1 MFSIGEI
8 ADTIGITRR
17 IILNYEAKG
26 LIKPDQKI
34 GTNGNRYYS
43 IDTFTQIRTI
53 RIFQNLGLTLD
64 EIREYFNETIDLKS
78 IIKRLEDMRDELNH
92 SIEKLYERANGG
104 LPEIKR
110 IEIAPQ
116 TVYCR
121 ACKSE
126 TVSERT
132 AILRETALEAM
143 KKHGTDTTRRMYF
156 TEFSADDPNYIYF
169 CVAVPRESEGKFIK
183 RFDKIAA
190 LAVFHHG
197 AYEKISETEKMISD
211 YAKRN
216 GICLSGICRHLYVE
230 GPPQHSEE
238 SKYITQIIMPIK
250 A

>member
-92 SIEKLYERANGG
+92 SIEELYERATGG
-104 LPEIKR
+104 LPEIKI

-121 ACKSE
+121 TFKSE

-132 AILRETALEAM
+132 AMLKETALEAM
-143 KKHGTDTTRRMYF
+143 KKHGT
-156 TEFSADDPNYIYF
+156 
-169 CVAVPRESEGKFIK
+169 
-183 RFDKIAA
+183 
-190 LAVFHHG
+190 
-197 AYEKISETEKMISD
+197 EKMIAD

-216 GICLSGICRHLYVE
+216 DIFLSGTCRHLYVE

-238 SKYITQIIMPIK
+238 SKFITQIIMPIK
-250 A
+250 E